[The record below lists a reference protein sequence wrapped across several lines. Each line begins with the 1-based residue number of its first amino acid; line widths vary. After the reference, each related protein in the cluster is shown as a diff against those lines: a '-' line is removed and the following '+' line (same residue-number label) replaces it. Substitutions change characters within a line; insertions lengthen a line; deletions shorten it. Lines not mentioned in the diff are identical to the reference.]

1 VIGLGLQR
9 FSLQAPTTTPPG
21 PPPEIATPI
30 PDYNQRTSRS
40 PLQHEYQNGSTKE
53 SEVVSRTQR

>member
-9 FSLQAPTTTPPG
+9 FSFQAPTTTSLG
-21 PPPEIATPI
+21 FVSEIVTFI
-30 PDYNQRTSRS
+30 SDYNQRTSRS
-40 PLQHEYQNGSTKE
+40 PLQHEYQNGGTKE